1 MKIKFF
7 FTSTFLAIWG
17 VAACA
22 QLRKGD
28 LVDVCGDSITEQ
40 RLYSVM
46 METYLI
52 ACAPVEDVGLIQFG
66 WSGERIWGLNA
77 RYNNVIAPFG
87 ATVATTS
94 YGMNDGS
101 YFPVDPGLLQNYS
114 NHLVQVVGKMRDSGT
129 RFIVLG
135 SPSYIDAAAV
145 GENNRLVGRGP
156 DAATSVEYNVTLGA
170 LGDTARQA
178 AGELG
183 TGFADV
189 HGTMSN
195 AVLAARSK
203 LGADYTFSTDGVHP
217 FANGQIIMAYAY
229 LKAFGCDGDIGII
242 SVDWK
247 TGTASTGSRGHRVLG
262 MAEGVVKIESTRY
275 PFYLEAGEKSPREM
289 SEFFPFNEDL
299 NRYMLIVHGA
309 PAKTRVAWGED
320 SGEFTAQE
328 LEAGINLAAEFP
340 ENPFKEPF
348 LAVKKAVQSKQ
359 EFETIASKGAIETL
373 PNWKKVLPE
382 KDAELESI
390 RRALMDKM
398 GNLREEAQAKVVPV
412 VHEIKLSPVH

>member
-1 MKIKFF
+1 
-7 FTSTFLAIWG
+7 
-17 VAACA
+17 
-22 QLRKGD
+22 
-28 LVDVCGDSITEQ
+28 
-40 RLYSVM
+40 
-46 METYLI
+46 
-52 ACAPVEDVGLIQFG
+52 
-66 WSGERIWGLNA
+66 
-77 RYNNVIAPFG
+77 
-87 ATVATTS
+87 
-94 YGMNDGS
+94 
-101 YFPVDPGLLQNYS
+101 
-114 NHLVQVVGKMRDSGT
+114 
-129 RFIVLG
+129 
-135 SPSYIDAAAV
+135 
-145 GENNRLVGRGP
+145 
-156 DAATSVEYNVTLGA
+156 
-170 LGDTARQA
+170 
-178 AGELG
+178 
-183 TGFADV
+183 
-189 HGTMSN
+189 
-195 AVLAARSK
+195 
-203 LGADYTFSTDGVHP
+203 
-217 FANGQIIMAYAY
+217 MAYAY

-309 PAKTRVAWGED
+309 PAKTRVTWGGD